1 MVSEKVFDHVI
12 NELTQEDIETL
23 RALHTSSLWKKYRE
37 VLIRAKDAYFL
48 SLLPEMDTNK
58 TFQGKGMVAGI
69 NYCINQLPVV
79 LAGDA
84 IKKKRQE
91 QVIKRAGL

>member
-1 MVSEKVFDHVI
+1 MESEKIFEHVI
-12 NELTQEDIETL
+12 NELSQEDIETL
-23 RALHTSSLWKKYRE
+23 RALHSSSLWKKYRE
-37 VLIRAKDAYFL
+37 VLIRAKEAYFL
-48 SLLPEMDTNK
+48 GLLPEMDTNK

-84 IKKKRQE
+84 LKKKRE
-91 QVIKRAGL
+91 MSKTL